1 MGLFLHFLPYCFQEH
16 NPAQHNLELSQ
27 FQSSRNCHDQAVAGV
42 DKCKLCSGEEE
53 EDSTVLMVDGGKVDL
68 ESSAALQETLDD
80 KAMAWRGKTTAIDT
94 VQRQEPDSTVLADLE
109 SSAELQ
115 QRLEDSTVL
124 MVDGGKVDLE
134 SSAAL
139 QETLDDKAMAWRGK
153 TTAIDTVQRQEP
165 DSTVLADLE
174 SSAELQQRLEDNMQT
189 FAVQAAIVWLRKV
202 VATKVEQ
209 NKLLRVQIFL

>member
-115 QRLEDSTVL
+115 QRLED
-124 MVDGGKVDLE
+124 
-134 SSAAL
+134 
-139 QETLDDKAMAWRGK
+139 
-153 TTAIDTVQRQEP
+153 
-165 DSTVLADLE
+165 
-174 SSAELQQRLEDNMQT
+174 NMQT